1 MEFNELDIEI
11 ENLEIQIDAQHN
23 NLRQVDLRIKKI
35 QLDLSEQIKR
45 QEEAKL
51 KVLERIK
58 ILEEDLNKKIAE
70 KGGEN

>member
-11 ENLEIQIDAQHN
+11 ENLEIQIDAQRN

-35 QLDLSEQIKR
+35 QLDLSEQVKR

-51 KVLERIK
+51 KVIERIK

-70 KGGEN
+70 RGGEN